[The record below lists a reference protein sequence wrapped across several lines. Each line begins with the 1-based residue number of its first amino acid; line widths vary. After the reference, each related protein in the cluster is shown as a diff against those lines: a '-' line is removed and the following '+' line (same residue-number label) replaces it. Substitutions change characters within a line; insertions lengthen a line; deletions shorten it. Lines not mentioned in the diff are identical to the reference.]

1 MMKSVFNIFFNSI
14 GFDIKRISKVG
25 KSSKIIPDFKKYDIF
40 TTIDGNQIDL
50 LDGYKNYIWPESF
63 DEMVKDQ
70 SIPDSTFIKKK

>member
-1 MMKSVFNIFFNSI
+1 MFLIYFSI
-14 GFDIKRISKVG
+14 QLVLILKESLRLEKVQ
-25 KSSKIIPDFKKYDIF
+25 KIIPDFKKYDIF

-70 SIPDSTFIKKK
+70 SIPDSTLLKEIRL